1 MILLRCNL
9 RIPMRRIATIGLTLM
24 LVGCAEGTKPEPLRR
39 VGSVAP
45 PPKVDAEK
53 PAPAGAP
60 TLYQRLGEEVGLQKA
75 ATLALADPTA
85 TELAAKLTPQQL
97 GTLLVEASSGERPSN
112 VPVLSAAE
120 WEKLKQA
127 VRGALL
133 HQGVSGA
140 DRDEIIE
147 RMSKSKR

>member
-1 MILLRCNL
+1 
-9 RIPMRRIATIGLTLM
+9 M
-24 LVGCAEGTKPEPLRR
+24 LVGCGEGTKPEPLRR

-45 PPKVDAEK
+45 AAKVEGEK
-53 PAPAGAP
+53 PAPPGAP

-85 TELAAKLTPQQL
+85 ADLKSKVTPQQL

-112 VPVLSAAE
+112 VPNLSATE
-120 WEKLKQA
+120 WESLKQA

-133 HQGVSGA
+133 RLGVSGA